1 MSKSCAETANLH
13 FYSYLYGREKYKK
26 TVINEAKQE
35 ELMSV
40 TNPNLRSKYIRGG
53 LIGLFLLAVAIIG

>member
-1 MSKSCAETANLH
+1 
-13 FYSYLYGREKYKK
+13 LYGREKYKK